1 MVSLHMTMMNRR
13 LLCLTIAFAYAL
25 STAHAGILRQGRT
38 LLLCHRT
45 ANRDLPENTLESLA
59 LAARMGCDVI
69 EVDVTRTLDG
79 QLVLNHDNF
88 LDRFTSSTGEVE
100 HTDLRE
106 LDRMDFGAWRG
117 QRFRGMQIAHF
128 DDALRLARE
137 LNVDLYLDIKSKGI
151 GSKVLD
157 ALAREG
163 MTDRVMFGGEWDDV
177 KALSPRANPDPVAD
191 LQPGFRIEDV
201 KKLHAQGKVVLA
213 NFIYNGHETDLD
225 SMRAAVAARVDG
237 IMVDYPRLG
246 AEAVGRPVEQRLG
259 QLAKRAETGAPSQR
273 FAAIRE
279 LSEFTGFP
287 LQRHFLRWIDDADDA
302 VSHEAALA
310 LVTSQPPV
318 GAATL
323 EPATHFPNASARRNA
338 AWAIG
343 SLSAEQSDSALCVP
357 LLLPML
363 DDPDQSVMKE
373 ALLAITWCP
382 SPSTHAVPEKKLL
395 ALLTNKVPIVR
406 GLAAVAL
413 AKYHPDIA
421 GSPILAQLHKEE
433 SEAAA
438 YDAAWAARGRA
449 RLTQPKIDR
458 LVELYRAQMKYIQAL
473 TLLPK
478 QDAFASL
485 AEQAFRSV
493 HDYSNVTAL
502 VAGYQLWDRL
512 GEDPQPAI
520 QALASPDPE
529 VADRAQWALVEA
541 GPAVLPAVRK
551 ALGNRPELPRRR
563 LVAVLAWQADSDA
576 IPSLYQLE
584 NSSLGDRQF
593 IEWAIDKIESMDP
606 TTTEEGC
613 CRNNPT
619 R

>member
-1 MVSLHMTMMNRR
+1 MTMANRR
-13 LLCLTIAFAYAL
+13 LLCLTFGLIYAV

-45 ANRDLPENTLESLA
+45 ANRDMPENTLESLA
-59 LAARMGCDVI
+59 LAARMGCDII

-88 LDRFTSSTGEVE
+88 LDRFTNSTGEVE

-117 QRFRGMQIAHF
+117 QRFGGMHIAHF

-151 GSKVLD
+151 GSKVLA

-163 MTDRVMFGGEWDDV
+163 MTDRVMFGGEWDDI
-177 KALSPRANPDPVAD
+177 KSLNPRANRDPVID
-191 LQPGFRIEDV
+191 LEPGFSKERV
-201 KKLHAQGKVVLA
+201 AKLHADGRVGIA
-213 NFIYNGHETDLD
+213 NFIFNGHETDLEG
-225 SMRAAVAARVDG
+225 MRAAVAAGADG

-246 AEAVGRPVEQRLG
+246 AEALGRPVEQRLG
-259 QLAKRAETGAPSQR
+259 QLVKRADRGAPSDR
-273 FAAIRE
+273 IAAIRE
-279 LSEFTGFP
+279 LSDFTGFP
-287 LQRHFLRWIDDADDA
+287 LQQHFLRWVEDADEA

-318 GAATL
+318 QAAAL
-323 EPATHFPNASARRNA
+323 QHATHSPNASARRSA

-343 SLSAEQSDSALCVP
+343 SLSAQQSDFSDCVP

-363 DDPDQSVMKE
+363 DDPDPGVMKE
-373 ALLAITWCP
+373 ALLTITWCP
-382 SPSTHAVPEKKLL
+382 SPRAYSVPEEKLL
-395 ALLTNKVPIVR
+395 ALLRSKTPIVR
-406 GLAAVAL
+406 GLAAVTL
-413 AKYHPDIA
+413 AKYDPEIA
-421 GSPILAQLHKEE
+421 ESAIRAQLDKEE

-438 YDAAWAARGRA
+438 YDAAWAAHGRVK
-449 RLTQPKIDR
+449 LTQTEIDR
-458 LVELYRAQMKYIQAL
+458 LVELYRTQMKYIQAL
-473 TLLPK
+473 SILPK
-478 QDAFASL
+478 QEAFESL
-485 AEQAFRSV
+485 TEQAFRSV

-512 GEDPQPAI
+512 GSDPQPAI
-520 QALASPDPE
+520 EALASRDPE

-551 ALGNRPELPRRR
+551 ALRDGADVPRRR
-563 LVAVLAWQADSDA
+563 LIAVLAWQCDSGA
-576 IPSLYQLE
+576 LPLLHQLE
-584 NSSLGDRQF
+584 DNPGSDRVF
-593 IEWAIDKIESMDP
+593 IRWAIGKIESME
-606 TTTEEGC
+606 TREASAGC
-613 CRNNPT
+613 CGKDAR